1 MPPLYSNWI
10 ELRDEVHQRGFWVDL
25 HSAALQ
31 KLLDPIP
38 LPDGRN
44 PHAGRLRQSWI
55 LPPPPEPECLRPY
68 PGSRPF
74 RARSRGFE
82 AGARSETGA
91 PVEASAW
98 LDRHRTTP
106 DSLLNVVGHY
116 RQRIQE
122 LGFSLVEDGW
132 FCHPSELHRLVAMT
146 SNQLAQFEVMVNNF
160 GPTTLIHSRYTAF
173 LPGLMAQEFD
183 YEPPALLELQID
195 HYDDECAI
203 LYLQNVADGQ
213 YFGLS
218 RYLMELCSQ
227 NETQALP
234 GGELSTAILLPDW
247 LPAYPGQRASV
258 VRGLMP
264 MSRARFVDLH
274 VKAAAPIKAV
284 VDFYRRIAVQ
294 LDLKI
299 QGESEGE
306 GRRSLLAYDPRSR
319 FRFEVVAAE
328 SAGETDVNLNYWEY
342 PVALEES
349 RP

>member
-1 MPPLYSNWI
+1 MSPLHSKWI

-44 PHAGRLRQSWI
+44 PHAERLQQSWI

-68 PGSRPF
+68 PGSRPLQ
-74 RARSRGFE
+74 ARSRGFE

-91 PVEASAW
+91 PSEASAW
-98 LDRHRTTP
+98 LDRDRTTP
-106 DSLLNVVGHY
+106 DTLSNVVGHY
-116 RQRIQE
+116 RQRMQE
-122 LGFSLVEDGW
+122 LGFHMAEDGW
-132 FCHPSELHRLVAMT
+132 FRHPNERHRLVALT
-146 SNQLAQFEVMVNNF
+146 PDRSTQFEVMVNNF
-160 GPTTLIHSRYTAF
+160 GATTLIHARYTEF
-173 LPGLMAQEFD
+173 MPGLVADEFD
-183 YEPPALLELQID
+183 YEPPALLGLQID

-203 LYLQNVADGQ
+203 LYLQNMADGQ

-218 RYLMELCSQ
+218 RYVMELCSQ

-247 LPAYPGQRASV
+247 LPAYPGQRACV

-274 VKAAAPIKAV
+274 VKTAAPIKTV
-284 VDFYRRIAVQ
+284 VDFYRRIAMQ
-294 LDLKI
+294 LDLNI

-306 GRRSLLAYDPRSR
+306 GRRTLLAYDPRSR

-328 SAGETDVNLNYWEY
+328 SAEQTDVNLNYWEY
-342 PVALEES
+342 PMAREEIRS
-349 RP
+349 